1 MTDPKQ
7 TATSRE
13 LHASVE
19 SQSLALGAAKEM
31 KRRALEE
38 NAAMLTGEGQKLPDP
53 DTDDV

>member
-7 TATSRE
+7 TATSRD